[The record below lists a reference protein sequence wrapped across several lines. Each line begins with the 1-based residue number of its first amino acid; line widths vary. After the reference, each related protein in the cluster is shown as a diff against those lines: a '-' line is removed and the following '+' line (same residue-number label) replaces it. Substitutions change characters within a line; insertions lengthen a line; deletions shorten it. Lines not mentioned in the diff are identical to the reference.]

1 MSKTYEIKHTP
12 AQHKLYEL
20 LEEIYMQDDK
30 KYTNM
35 REIYSMMILRYGFEY
50 YDQLNKNTAWN
61 NQKARRD
68 LTRDIEALKNSE
80 SYQHIVISNVNGVK
94 LANEE
99 DIQALEREKISL
111 LESLKRVYFQ
121 LKKAQ
126 LNGQYKIPFN
136 QEKDIIEVFRK
147 ESVSADYWD

>member
-61 NQKARRD
+61 NQTARRKLTHD
-68 LTRDIEALKNSE
+68 LEALKNSE
-80 SYQHIVISNVNGVK
+80 SYQHIVITNANGAK

-111 LESLKRVYFQ
+111 LDSLKRVYFQ

-126 LNGQYKIPFN
+126 LNGQYKMPFN